1 MDPGSANHAPKG
13 AMVLVRDVR
22 IENDRYNTTKKMTM
36 QYQPR
41 PFVTKR
47 KDPIRRWF
55 ARLSH
60 DFKTARGPMQ
70 TQTQRFLG
78 VLESLFID
86 HTIVSLLNPN
96 RHLVAQG
103 LWRSSQPTPMQIA
116 ALAKAGIKTIVNLRG
131 ERDCASYY
139 LEEQACRKNGIELI
153 NFPVNSRQPPK
164 REILQQL
171 EELFARIKTPALMH
185 CKAGAD
191 RVGIMSAL
199 YLLIEKKEPVEK
211 ALQQLSFKFGH
222 VKQSKAGVLDKFF
235 ETYRDFNKATPTPFM
250 EWAMNHYDR
259 DAVIASHKIA
269 GWAEWLYNDVLKRE

>member
-1 MDPGSANHAPKG
+1 
-13 AMVLVRDVR
+13 
-22 IENDRYNTTKKMTM
+22 M

-55 ARLSH
+55 ARMSH
-60 DFKTARGPMQ
+60 DFKTARGPME
-70 TQTQRFLG
+70 TQGQRALA
-78 VLESLFID
+78 VVESLFID
-86 HTIVSLLNPN
+86 HTIVSLINPN
-96 RHLVAQG
+96 RHRVTDG
-103 LWRSSQPTPMQIA
+103 LWRSSQPTQTQIA
-116 ALAKAGIKTIVNLRG
+116 ALAKEGIRTIVNLRG

-139 LEEQACRKNGIELI
+139 LEAEACRENGVELI
-153 NFPVNSRQPPK
+153 NFPVNSRQPPT
-164 REILQQL
+164 REVL
-171 EELFARIKTPALMH
+171 EKLEALFAQIKKPALMH

-191 RVGIMSAL
+191 RVGIMSTL
-199 YLLIEKKEPVEK
+199 YLLIHDNVPVEK

-235 ETYRDFNKATPTPFM
+235 ETYRDFNAKTPMPFM

-269 GWAEWLYNDVLKRE
+269 GWAEWLYNDFLKRE

>member
-1 MDPGSANHAPKG
+1 MD
-13 AMVLVRDVR
+13 
-22 IENDRYNTTKKMTM
+22 
-36 QYQPR
+36 YQPR

-47 KDPIRRWF
+47 KDPVRRWF

-70 TQTQRFLG
+70 TGRQRMLG

-86 HTIVSLLNPN
+86 HTIISLINPN
-96 RHLVAQG
+96 RHLVAPG
-103 LWRSSQPTPMQIA
+103 LWRSSQPTAAQIA
-116 ALAKAGIKTIVNLRG
+116 GLAKEGIRTIVNLRG

-139 LEEQACRKNGIELI
+139 IEAQACKANGIDLI
-153 NFPVNSRQPPK
+153 NFPVNSRQPPR
-164 REILQQL
+164 REVLQQL

-191 RVGIMSAL
+191 RVGVMSAL
-199 YLLIEKKEPVEK
+199 YLLIEKNAPVDE
-211 ALQQLSFKFGH
+211 ALEQLSIKYGH

-235 ETYRDFNKATPTPFM
+235 ETYRDFNAKNSLEDQMPFM
-250 EWAMNHYDR
+250 QWAMHHYDR

-269 GWAEWLYNDVLKRE
+269 GWAEWLYNDFLKRE

>member
-1 MDPGSANHAPKG
+1 
-13 AMVLVRDVR
+13 
-22 IENDRYNTTKKMTM
+22 M

-47 KDPIRRWF
+47 KDPLRRWF

-60 DFKTARGPMQ
+60 DFKSARGPME
-70 TQTQRFLG
+70 TKHQRALG

-86 HTIVSLLNPN
+86 HTIVSLINPN
-96 RHLVAQG
+96 RHKVAEG
-103 LWRSSQPTPMQIA
+103 LWRSSQPTAMQIE
-116 ALAKAGIKTIVNLRG
+116 ALAKEGIKTIVNLRG

-139 LEEQACRKNGIELI
+139 IEAEACKANGIELI

-164 REILQQL
+164 REIIEQLQG
-171 EELFARIKTPALMH
+171 LFARIKTPALMH

-199 YLLIEKKEPVEK
+199 YLLIEKEAPVEK
-211 ALQQLSFKFGH
+211 ALEQLSFKYGH

-235 ETYRDFNKATPTPFM
+235 ETYRDFNAERRLEDRVSFM
-250 EWAMNHYDR
+250 TWAMNYYDR
-259 DAVIASHKIA
+259 DKVIASHKIA
-269 GWAEWLYNDVLKRE
+269 TWAEWLYNDFLKRE

>member
-1 MDPGSANHAPKG
+1 MN
-13 AMVLVRDVR
+13 
-22 IENDRYNTTKKMTM
+22 
-36 QYQPR
+36 YQPR

-47 KDPIRRWF
+47 KDPLRRWF
-55 ARLSH
+55 ARMSH
-60 DFKTARGPMQ
+60 DFKTARGPMI
-70 TQTQRFLG
+70 TQKERALG

-86 HTIVSLLNPN
+86 HTIISLINPN
-96 RHLVAQG
+96 RHLVTDG
-103 LWRSSQPTPMQIA
+103 LWRSSQPTSIQIA
-116 ALAKAGIKTIVNLRG
+116 AMAKEGIHTIVNLRG

-139 LEEQACRKNGIELI
+139 IEAEACRANGIELI
-153 NFPVNSRQPPK
+153 NFAVNSRQPPR

-171 EELFARIKTPALMH
+171 EALFARIKTPALMH

-199 YLLIEKKEPVEK
+199 YLLIEKKAPVEK
-211 ALQQLSFKFGH
+211 ALEQLSFKYGH

-235 ETYRDFNKATPTPFM
+235 ETYRDFNKITPMPFM

-269 GWAEWLYNDVLKRE
+269 TWAEWLYNDFLKRE